1 MVSLIL
7 ELIAIIRCVYQ
18 VGLLYF
24 QGGKIMLSKLGI
36 ISKVWT
42 LIDFETGRQTSKR
55 MDTMLNFME
64 KWMIFLGFILSQ
76 NALKRGFVTS
86 ILLFRRNQKYVY
98 RQCKLL
104 SNYNLIQPVAQT
116 VGNST
121 TKRVGYPA
129 DWKNVRSI
137 QKFLSQQNDEKSD
150 PFMLYFGIYLP
161 HPYQTPSAGIN
172 AGASTYKSSPYYL
185 SKLNETNIPMPKWK
199 PFEKEHP
206 VMGFISKFTYSF
218 SGQMLKS

>member
-1 MVSLIL
+1 MN
-7 ELIAIIRCVYQ
+7 E
-18 VGLLYF
+18 
-24 QGGKIMLSKLGI
+24 
-36 ISKVWT
+36 
-42 LIDFETGRQTSKR
+42 
-55 MDTMLNFME
+55 
-64 KWMIFLGFILSQ
+64 
-76 NALKRGFVTS
+76 
-86 ILLFRRNQKYVY
+86 
-98 RQCKLL
+98 
-104 SNYNLIQPVAQT
+104 NLIQPVAQT

-137 QKFLSQQNDEKSD
+137 KKFLAQQRDEKSD

-185 SKLNETNIPMPKWK
+185 SKLNEANIPMPKWK

-206 VMGFISKFTYSF
+206 VMGFIFKFTYSF
-218 SGQMLKS
+218 SGQMLKN